1 MGEMKRKEME
11 QAIFTITADILVLFY
26 FEQVPNFES
35 TYLIKLFFVTVYL
48 KKEENV

>member
-35 TYLIKLFFVTVYL
+35 TYRAPL
-48 KKEENV
+48 KSTFTAA